1 MSNLTGVVACIDF
14 AQLGH
19 SPALLAAALKEAM
32 GKTGFIF
39 IKNHG
44 LEQKVKKMF
53 DISET
58 FFREETMEE
67 KQRTSYQNNRGYT
80 RVSQETLD
88 PTKPD
93 LDMKEGFNLAYVSL
107 TDPPHPVQP
116 IPSLLQ
122 PHLTS
127 LAEFEQSCFEFCQT
141 LLRAFAVLLDL
152 NNDFFTRE
160 LQHNEESGSILRFL
174 HYPKVEKGQSVHRTE
189 LGLIGLFM
197 IKGSADYG
205 SLTLLFQRSSGG
217 EGLQILPSTE
227 PLDSPNWQNVGLV
240 EDALLVNIGDALE
253 LWSGAILKSTLHRVV
268 LPPRDEE
275 VDAVQ
280 ERFSI
285 AWFNQPKP
293 SASLKTVVPVSQISE
308 NDLSRMERKGVV
320 AGSDITAAQHLQARL
335 ASTYKLK

>member
-1 MSNLTGVVACIDF
+1 MSNPSGVVECIDF
-14 AQLGH
+14 AQLRH
-19 SPALLAAALKEAM
+19 SSALLAAGLKEAM

-44 LEQKVKKMF
+44 LEDNVKKMF
-53 DISET
+53 HLSET
-58 FFREETMEE
+58 FFRDETMEE
-67 KQRTSYQNNRGYT
+67 KQRTAYQDNRGYT

-88 PTKPD
+88 PTKPE
-93 LDMKEGFNLAYVSL
+93 LDMKEGFNLAFVSP

-122 PHLTS
+122 PHLSS
-127 LAEFEQSCFEFCQT
+127 LADFEQSCFDFCQI
-141 LLRAFAVLLDL
+141 LLRAFAVLLELDE
-152 NNDFFTRE
+152 NFFTRE
-160 LQHNEESGSILRFL
+160 HAHYEGSKSILRFL
-174 HYPKVEKGQSVHRTE
+174 HYPRVEKGQACSPNRAGAH
-189 LGLIGLFM
+189 
-197 IKGSADYG
+197 SDYG
-205 SLTLLFQRSSGG
+205 SLTLLFQRSSEG

-268 LPPRDEE
+268 LPPREEE
-275 VDAVQ
+275 VEAVE

-293 SASLKTVVPVSQISE
+293 TASLKTVVPVSQISE

-320 AGSDITAAQHLQARL
+320 AGSDITSAQHLQARL

>member
-1 MSNLTGVVACIDF
+1 MSNPTGVVACIDF

-53 DISET
+53 AISET
-58 FFREETMEE
+58 FFREESMEE

-152 NNDFFTRE
+152 NDDFFTRDH
-160 LQHNEESGSILRFL
+160 QHNEESGSILRFL
-174 HYPKVEKGQSVHRTE
+174 HYPKVEKGQKCSPNRAGAH
-189 LGLIGLFM
+189 
-197 IKGSADYG
+197 SDYG
-205 SLTLLFQRSSGG
+205 SLTLLFQRPSGG
-217 EGLQILPSTE
+217 EGLEILPSTE

-268 LPPRDEE
+268 LPPRDED
-275 VDAVQ
+275 VDPVQ

-308 NDLSRMERKGVV
+308 NDLSRMERKGVIV
-320 AGSDITAAQHLQARL
+320 GSDITSAQHLQARL